1 VSNANSVHI
10 SRVSI
15 NKKCP
20 SHCDQYYYP
29 NDIRCRM
36 QTKKSLVM
44 SSYPQSNLG
53 DEHEPFVNVCLITC
67 STVTVTKENTRGGC
81 VSKTSKQ
88 EHEVVSFLI

>member
-1 VSNANSVHI
+1 
-10 SRVSI
+10 
-15 NKKCP
+15 
-20 SHCDQYYYP
+20 
-29 NDIRCRM
+29 
-36 QTKKSLVM
+36 M